1 VDQDIHSSFAL
12 GGVMK
17 KSVSPFLRALMVVAA
32 MAISTI
38 QSPIFS
44 DIASAQSSIQLVQ
57 ILSGLSSPVYVT
69 SARDGSNRLFIV
81 EQPGRIKILPPGA
94 TATLPT
100 PFLDITAKVAFG
112 GERGLLGLAFH
123 PQYKTNRRFFVNYTR
138 QSDGATVV
146 SEFKVSTSDPNVA
159 ETEERVIITIGQ
171 PFSNHNGGWIDFG
184 PDGYLY
190 IAMGDGG
197 SANDPGNRAQ
207 NKEDLLGKM
216 LRIDVNT
223 TGTAPYVSPPTN
235 PFFGSTPG
243 RDEIYATGLRNPW
256 RCAFDRVT
264 GQLYAGDVGQNFIE
278 EISIITLGGNYGWRI
293 FEGTR
298 CTNLGPDP
306 CVASNYSPPLIEY
319 DHMTNRRCS
328 VTGGYVYRG
337 TRNSLPVGSYVFG
350 DYCSGEIF
358 LWNNGTMSVL
368 LDTNLAISSF
378 GEDEAGEIY
387 VVGLG
392 GTIHRIVTPI
402 SATTVSAA
410 SYRGS
415 QLAPESIVA
424 AFGQNF
430 AISTQAAPGNE
441 PLPTTLAGASVRV
454 TDSTGASR
462 LAPLFFVSPDQ
473 INFQIPPGTAPGPGT
488 IAFTNANGASSNGAF
503 NIANVAPGLFAANA
517 SGRGL
522 ASALALRI
530 RANGSQTF
538 EPIFQL
544 AAQNQIVPIPIDLGS
559 ATDQVFLVAF
569 GTGFRFRS
577 SLAAVS
583 ATIGG
588 TPAQVTFA
596 GAQSNFVGLDQA
608 NILLPRSLIGRGE
621 MDVVFTVDGQ
631 TANTVRVSVK

>member
-1 VDQDIHSSFAL
+1 
-12 GGVMK
+12 
-17 KSVSPFLRALMVVAA
+17 MVVAA

-112 GERGLLGLAFH
+112 GERGLLGLTFH

-243 RDEIYATGLRNPW
+243 RDEIYATGQSES
-256 RCAFDRVT
+256 DR
-264 GQLYAGDVGQNFIE
+264 
-278 EISIITLGGNYGWRI
+278 
-293 FEGTR
+293 
-298 CTNLGPDP
+298 
-306 CVASNYSPPLIEY
+306 
-319 DHMTNRRCS
+319 HRR
-328 VTGGYVYRG
+328 
-337 TRNSLPVGSYVFG
+337 
-350 DYCSGEIF
+350 
-358 LWNNGTMSVL
+358 
-368 LDTNLAISSF
+368 
-378 GEDEAGEIY
+378 
-387 VVGLG
+387 
-392 GTIHRIVTPI
+392 
-402 SATTVSAA
+402 
-410 SYRGS
+410 
-415 QLAPESIVA
+415 
-424 AFGQNF
+424 
-430 AISTQAAPGNE
+430 
-441 PLPTTLAGASVRV
+441 
-454 TDSTGASR
+454 
-462 LAPLFFVSPDQ
+462 
-473 INFQIPPGTAPGPGT
+473 
-488 IAFTNANGASSNGAF
+488 
-503 NIANVAPGLFAANA
+503 
-517 SGRGL
+517 
-522 ASALALRI
+522 
-530 RANGSQTF
+530 
-538 EPIFQL
+538 
-544 AAQNQIVPIPIDLGS
+544 
-559 ATDQVFLVAF
+559 
-569 GTGFRFRS
+569 
-577 SLAAVS
+577 AVS
-583 ATIGG
+583 
-588 TPAQVTFA
+588 
-596 GAQSNFVGLDQA
+596 S
-608 NILLPRSLIGRGE
+608 RSAR
-621 MDVVFTVDGQ
+621 
-631 TANTVRVSVK
+631 R